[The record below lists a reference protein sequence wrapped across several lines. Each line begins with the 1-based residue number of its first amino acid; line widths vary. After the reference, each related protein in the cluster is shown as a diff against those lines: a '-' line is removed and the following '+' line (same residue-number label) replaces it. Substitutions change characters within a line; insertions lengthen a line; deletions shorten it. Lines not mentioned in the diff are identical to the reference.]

1 MTISARVHVVNNY
14 ADMVDMQFKKNS
26 IKFFYINC

>member
-14 ADMVDMQFKKNS
+14 ADMVDMQLKKNS
-26 IKFFYINC
+26 INFFVC